1 MIDQKGLAMAKSSEE
16 LVNSL
21 QKFGRNNVKSANNT
35 ELAQKWQRQ
44 MSEDNLSHKLERTNW
59 QFVKGV
65 LVFGAFSGLVYMSHK
80 LVEKYEEKEYK
91 PKVIDVPESYTD
103 ENGEVLD
110 WSKCPEAYQP
120 DENGNYPDEPGNHSS
135 TTVKLISVHKS
146 GEKAAKLEAKKE
158 SVATK
163 LAAKAKSS
171 LETKSAA
178 KETKPKETKQDKIS
192 LMKRIANIFRGG
204 DSEEKSIM
212 EMLNLNSTQKARV
225 AAWKKRA
232 LKNDVAEDVFNH
244 NLKVVMSSKTTAML
258 SVIYFENFS
267 DEPYLDSAGVP
278 TIGYGLCTYPNGKRV
293 TMRDRAI
300 SRTLPAELIAEHG
313 KNKEAMFAKGRQM
326 SEDHL
331 EARVFGS
338 LLSKIKVKLSNEQAV
353 AITSFVYNIG
363 SPLFE
368 SSTFLKK
375 LNKEDKNAFVE
386 MTRFNSCAGKWN
398 KGLQVRRGIEYL
410 MATGKLNPD
419 DLLDFRA
426 SGGYDPE
433 NLGLLFDLKKLR
445 KSPGKMNLPIM
456 SADKIKTFVLSQQ
469 RAGLKVKNIMDMKTV
484 QRVSDDRMKLAMLKE
499 GSRGA

>member
-1 MIDQKGLAMAKSSEE
+1 MAKSSEDWA
-16 LVNSL
+16 NSL
-21 QKFGRNNVKSANNT
+21 QKFGHEDVKSAKNT

-44 MSEDNLSHKLERTNW
+44 MTGNNLTRKLRKFNW
-59 QFVKGV
+59 NVIGGV
-65 LVFGAFSGLVYMSHK
+65 LICGALSGSAYLGSS
-80 LVEKYEEKEYK
+80 LAEKYNQKSNR

-103 ENGEVLD
+103 DDGKVLD

-120 DENGNYPDEPGNHSS
+120 DENGNYPDEPGNKPSK
-135 TTVKLISVHKS
+135 TVKLISIHKS
-146 GEKAAKLEAKKE
+146 GEKA
-158 SVATK
+158 VV
-163 LAAKAKSS
+163 AKAK
-171 LETKSAA
+171 
-178 KETKPKETKQDKIS
+178 
-192 LMKRIANIFRGG
+192 
-204 DSEEKSIM
+204 
-212 EMLNLNSTQKARV
+212 QKAQTNDNQAKPIASAQEKQQKPQEKTSLINKIAEKLFKNNKSESSEKRDPQIE
-225 AAWKKRA
+225 AWKQRA
-232 LKNDVAEDVFNH
+232 LHNDVDEDVFEH
-244 NLKVVMSSKTTAML
+244 NLKILMSSKTTAML

-326 SEDHL
+326 SEVHL
-331 EARVFGS
+331 ESKVFGS
-338 LLSKIKVKLSNEQAV
+338 MLSKIKVKLNHGQAV
-353 AITSFVYNIG
+353 AITSFVYNVG
-363 SPLFE
+363 STLFE
-368 SSTFLKK
+368 RSTFLRK
-375 LNKEDKNAFVE
+375 LNKNDKNAFAE
-386 MTRFNSCAGKWN
+386 MTKFNSCAGKWN
-398 KGLQVRRGIEYL
+398 QGLQVRRGIEYL

-484 QRVSDDRMKLAMLKE
+484 QQVSSNKIKLAMMEKN
-499 GSRGA
+499 SRGV